1 MHAMILAAGRGER
14 MRPLT
19 DHCPKPLLKAGG
31 KPLLQWH
38 LEALRSV
45 GIRQVVINHAHLGH
59 QIESAFGD
67 GHALGLHIQYS
78 AEASAL
84 ETAGGIAKALPWLGE
99 DPFVVINGDVS
110 CDWPIANAL
119 AVAAA
124 WQPGQLAHLVLVPNP
139 VHHPQGDFALK
150 GGLVQEGDTLPEL
163 PRYTFSGI
171 GVYAPALFA
180 SVPPGG
186 VAKLAPL
193 LRGAMA
199 QGKVSG
205 ELHAGFWMDVGTP
218 QRLQELDDR
227 LTQQQQAG
235 QR

>member
-38 LEALRSV
+38 LEALRGA
-45 GIRQVVINHAHLGH
+45 GITQVVINHAHLGH

-67 GHALGLHIQYS
+67 GHALGLEIHYS
-78 AEASAL
+78 AESNAL
-84 ETAGGIAKALPWLGE
+84 ETAGGIAKALPWLGKN
-99 DPFVVINGDVS
+99 PFLVINGDVS

-119 AVAAA
+119 AAAA
-124 WQPGQLAHLVLVPNP
+124 RWQPNQLAHVVLVPNP
-139 VHHPQGDFALK
+139 AHHPQGDFALQ
-150 GGLVQEGDTLPEL
+150 GGLVKEQEASSEPC
-163 PRYTFSGI
+163 YTFSGI
-171 GVYAPALFA
+171 GVYAPALFT
-180 SVPPGG
+180 SVPSGG

-199 QGKVSG
+199 QGKVTG
-205 ELHAGFWMDVGTP
+205 ELYSGFWMDVGTP

-235 QR
+235 QQ

>member
-38 LEALRSV
+38 LEALKDA
-45 GIRQVVINHAHLGH
+45 GITQVVINHAHLGQ

-67 GHALGLHIQYS
+67 GQALGLHIRYS

-84 ETAGGIAKALPWLGE
+84 ETAGGIAKALPWLGTH
-99 DPFVVINGDVS
+99 PFLVINGDVS
-110 CDWPIANAL
+110 CDWPLAKAMAL
-119 AVAAA
+119 AAA
-124 WQPGQLAHLVLVPNP
+124 WRPDQLAHLVMVHNP
-139 VHHPQGDFALK
+139 AHHPQGDFALRDS
-150 GGLVQEGDTLPEL
+150 LVQERSLPDE
-163 PRYTFSGI
+163 RCYTFAGI

-180 SVPPGG
+180 GMPPGE

-199 QGKVSG
+199 QGKVTG

-218 QRLQELDDR
+218 QRLQELDNR

-235 QR
+235 Q